1 MGRPKK
7 PVDPAVLLKAQR
19 NEVSDR
25 FYTET
30 RIALNDEHKR
40 LIADFVL
47 RERKRERLATIQD
60 IRIRIVTGQI
70 TANTLFLGDEE
81 LRLKEQIGPDAT
93 TS

>member
-25 FYTET
+25 FYAET

-70 TANTLFLGDEE
+70 TANTLLLGDEE